1 MTETHYRS
9 ATLKWDGK
17 LAFTG
22 GNDAGGPQVT
32 LDGDGIEGPSP
43 VISLLLA
50 AGACAGSDVVLI
62 LEKMKVEL
70 EEFSIELRGRR
81 NEDYP
86 RRFNHIWMTFRLRG
100 KGLTAQN
107 AGRAVQLSVDKYCS
121 VLKTLDPA
129 MPVETEIIIVP

>member
-1 MTETHYRS
+1 
-9 ATLKWDGK
+9 
-17 LAFTG
+17 
-22 GNDAGGPQVT
+22 
-32 LDGDGIEGPSP
+32 SP

-86 RRFNHIWMTFRLRG
+86 RRFNHIWMTLRLRG
-100 KGLTAQN
+100 KSLTAQN

-129 MPVETEIIIVP
+129 RSEERRVGESR